1 MKYTNTKPF
10 VIVFSGE
17 IVPPLFEVE
26 LSAAEAQHHA
36 IKAMIDDGTLKAID
50 VQEQKE
56 VKPRQSKK
64 DE

>member
-1 MKYTNTKPF
+1 MKYTNTKPI
-10 VIVFSGE
+10 VIVFGSE
-17 IVPPLFEVE
+17 IVPPLQEVE

-36 IKAMIDDGTLKAID
+36 IKAMIDDGTLKA
-50 VQEQKE
+50 VEQEAKE

>member
-26 LSAAEAQHHA
+26 LSTAEAQHHA
-36 IKAMIDDGTLKAID
+36 IKAMIDDGTLKP
-50 VQEQKE
+50 VESEVKE
-56 VKPRQSKK
+56 VKTRQSKK